1 MDQQANPSSSASA
14 MHHTSVVLFYKYFL
28 SSSSSSSSSASA
40 DDDCSLFKMHASHY
54 VERLIEHQKQLCNSL
69 NMRGRLLL
77 GAEGVNGTLSAV
89 DSEDMQK
96 YVDTMKSF
104 NLVRDLGPPPT
115 SNGTT
120 AGETI
125 VTGSCGLFSDIDW
138 KFSSVSPEI
147 ASRSHIFP
155 DLKVSAVKE
164 IVATGGLSIDDIPTY
179 GGKHLSPEEFHN
191 QLLKGGKD
199 LILIDVRNTFEYDIG
214 HFVTPN
220 PSGDN
225 GAESAE
231 VSNNVA
237 SSPAINPEMTNFTQ
251 YTKFCAKNADKWK
264 DKKVLMYCTGGEFRE
279 FTSTRARVLFACHHV
294 FTST

>member
-1 MDQQANPSSSASA
+1 MDQQSDPSSSTSA

-28 SSSSSSSSSASA
+28 SSSSSSSSAAA
-40 DDDCSLFKMHASHY
+40 DDDCSLFRLHASHY
-54 VERLIEHQKQLCNSL
+54 IERLIEHQKQLCNSL
-69 NMRGRLLL
+69 KMRGRILL
-77 GAEGVNGTLSAV
+77 GVEGVNGTLSAV
-89 DSEDMQK
+89 DSDDMQK

-104 NLVRDLGPPPT
+104 DLVRDLGPPPT
-115 SNGTT
+115 SNETT
-120 AGETI
+120 ASEAI
-125 VTGSCGLFSDIDW
+125 VTDRTVNHSNCGLFSDIDW

-164 IVATGGLSIDDIPTY
+164 IVASGGLSIDDIPTY

-191 QLLKGGKD
+191 QLMKGGKD

-214 HFVTPN
+214 HFVNPN

-225 GAESAE
+225 GAEAA
-231 VSNNVA
+231 VSNNAA

-251 YTKFCAKNADKWK
+251 FDAQFCARNADKWK

-279 FTSTRARVLFACHHV
+279 STST
-294 FTST
+294 S

>member
-1 MDQQANPSSSASA
+1 MDLQSDPSSSTSA

-28 SSSSSSSSSASA
+28 SSSSSSSSSV
-40 DDDCSLFKMHASHY
+40 DDDCSLFRLHASHY

-69 NMRGRLLL
+69 NMRGRILL
-77 GAEGVNGTLSAV
+77 GAEGINGTLSAS
-89 DSEDMQK
+89 DDMQK

-104 NLVRDLGPPPT
+104 NLVRDLGPPPA
-115 SNGTT
+115 SNGT
-120 AGETI
+120 ASEAI
-125 VTGSCGLFSDIDW
+125 VTDSIPGNHSNCGLFSDIDW
-138 KFSSVSPEI
+138 KFSSVSPEL

-191 QLLKGGKD
+191 QLMQGGKD

-214 HFVTPN
+214 HFVNPN
-220 PSGDN
+220 PSGD
-225 GAESAE
+225 GAESAV
-231 VSNNVA
+231 VSNNAA

-251 YTKFCAKNADKWK
+251 FDAQFCARNADKWK
-264 DKKVLMYCTGGEFRE
+264 DKKVLMYCTGGEF
-279 FTSTRARVLFACHHV
+279 S
-294 FTST
+294 

>member
-28 SSSSSSSSSASA
+28 SSSSSSSSA
-40 DDDCSLFKMHASHY
+40 DDDCSLFRLHASHY

-89 DSEDMQK
+89 DSKDMQK
-96 YVDTMKSF
+96 YVDTMESF
-104 NLVRDLGPPPT
+104 NLVRDLGPPPV
-115 SNGTT
+115 SNGT
-120 AGETI
+120 ASEAI
-125 VTGSCGLFSDIDW
+125 VTDSIPGNHSNCGLFSDIDW
-138 KFSSVSPEI
+138 KFSSVSPEL

-155 DLKVSAVKE
+155 DLKVSAVNE

-191 QLLKGGKD
+191 QLMKGGKD

-214 HFVTPN
+214 HFVNPN
-220 PSGDN
+220 PSGD
-225 GAESAE
+225 GAESAV
-231 VSNNVA
+231 VSNNAA

-251 YTKFCAKNADKWK
+251 FDAQFCARNADKWK
-264 DKKVLMYCTGGEFRE
+264 DKKVLMYCTGGEF
-279 FTSTRARVLFACHHV
+279 S
-294 FTST
+294 

>member
-1 MDQQANPSSSASA
+1 MDQQSDPSSSTSV

-28 SSSSSSSSSASA
+28 SSSSSSSPPV
-40 DDDCSLFKMHASHY
+40 DDDCSLFRLHASHY

-69 NMRGRLLL
+69 KMRGRILL
-77 GAEGVNGTLSAV
+77 GAEGVNGTLSAL
-89 DSEDMQK
+89 DSDDMQK

-115 SNGTT
+115 RNETT
-120 AGETI
+120 ASEAI
-125 VTGSCGLFSDIDW
+125 VTDSIQGNHSNCGLFSDIDW
-138 KFSSVSPEI
+138 KFSSVSPEL

-191 QLLKGGKD
+191 QLMKGGKD

-214 HFVTPN
+214 HFVNPN
-220 PSGDN
+220 PSGD
-225 GAESAE
+225 GAESAV
-231 VSNNVA
+231 VSNNAA

-251 YTKFCAKNADKWK
+251 FDAQFCARNADKWK
-264 DKKVLMYCTGGEFRE
+264 DKKVLMYCTGGEF
-279 FTSTRARVLFACHHV
+279 S
-294 FTST
+294 